1 MGLEKK
7 NELYN
12 QNIIMLQ
19 FQKFSGSVNFPAA
32 AKITKRDNQ
41 ASHYVAFTWKNIPQ
55 SKKKSYK
62 KLSKLE
68 SVRAAKSNYQFTGS
82 TGNKRTYLMTPQGC
96 NQQRTQ
102 FH

>member
-41 ASHYVAFTWKNIPQ
+41 ASHYFAFTWKNIPQ

-62 KLSKLE
+62 NCPSLNLLE
-68 SVRAAKSNYQFTGS
+68 LLNPTTSLQEA
-82 TGNKRTYLMTPQGC
+82 QGIKE
-96 NQQRTQ
+96 
-102 FH
+102 HI